1 MSNLKKLVSKVKGSG
16 SIGIGIGII
25 LLSAIVLL
33 AVGSIGGIILIW
45 GLNLMGF
52 AIPYTLKTIFGALVV
67 ILTLRPTS
75 FGSSKEK

>member
-1 MSNLKKLVSKVKGSG
+1 MSNLNKLVSKVKGSG

-25 LLSAIVLL
+25 LLAAIVLL
-33 AVGSIGGIILIW
+33 VVGSIGGIILIW

-67 ILTLRPTS
+67 ILSLRPTS

>member
-1 MSNLKKLVSKVKGSG
+1 MSNLNKLISKVKGSG

-25 LLSAIVLL
+25 LLVVTVLL

-52 AIPYTLKTIFGALVV
+52 AIPYTLKTILGALIV
-67 ILTLRPTS
+67 ILSLRPTS